1 MPRTSTWWCAVPAC
15 SCWAAVG
22 RPATCR
28 CCCTRGV
35 TLSACGFGLRAHD
48 LTLTDLVAGVVEVDS
63 AARCVAHSRRQGWL
77 FIRG

>member
-1 MPRTSTWWCAVPAC
+1 MVVRGAGVLLLVRGRAAC
-15 SCWAAVG
+15 DVSVLLHA
-22 RPATCR
+22 
-28 CCCTRGV
+28 GV

-63 AARCVAHSRRQGWL
+63 AARCVAHRRRQGWL